1 MSEHINNVT
10 RRKEIL
16 KSILRQ
22 LHEGK
27 SVDEVKAEFAVL
39 ANEISSEEIAEVEQ
53 MLINEGLPAEEIQN
67 LCDVHVTVM
76 REALDK
82 TESPDM
88 TPGHP
93 VHTFRAEN
101 DAADKALG
109 QLQKSWMAFKD
120 KPGQAAL
127 QQVQKDLDEL
137 LGYEKHYLRKENLLF
152 PYLERYNFP
161 GPTQVMWQTHDQI
174 RAQWKSLLKLLAG
187 YATGNDGQFFTQ
199 VEAILNPLVNAIR
212 DMFYKEDKIL
222 YPTSLKLF
230 KETDWMAIQSQED
243 EFGLYNVTPGKK
255 WMPKTIAE
263 LKIAEPSPVPA
274 PKPSTGGALALSTGA
289 LTPEQINLMLTHLP
303 VDLTFVD
310 ENDEVRFFSQTKERI
325 FDRVPAIIGRKV
337 QNCHPP
343 QSVHRIQQ
351 ILDDFRSGA
360 RDTADFWIQMMG
372 KFILIRYLAVRDEK
386 GDYRGTIEV
395 TQDIADMRALAG
407 ERRLLDGEV
416 PGK

>member
-10 RRKEIL
+10 HRKETL

-22 LHEGK
+22 LHDGK

-53 MLINEGLPAEEIQN
+53 MLIDEGMPAEEIQN

-82 TESPDM
+82 TEAPDM

-93 VHTFRAEN
+93 IHTFRAEN
-101 DAADKALG
+101 EAADMALS
-109 QLQKSWMAFKD
+109 QLRKSWTAFKEEPKQD
-120 KPGQAAL
+120 TL
-127 QQVQKDLDEL
+127 QRVQGDLDEL
-137 LGYEKHYLRKENLLF
+137 LRYEKHYLRKENLLF

-161 GPTQVMWQTHDQI
+161 GPSQVMWQTHDQI
-174 RAQWKSLLKLLAG
+174 RTQWKSLVKLLADNEVEKNS
-187 YATGNDGQFFTQ
+187 AFFAQ
-199 VEAILNPLVNAIR
+199 VEAILNPIETAIR

-222 YPTSLKLF
+222 YPTSLNLL

-243 EFGLYNVTPGKK
+243 ELGHFNVTPGTQWK
-255 WMPKTIAE
+255 PKVFAE
-263 LKIAEPSPVPA
+263 VKIADPTHA
-274 PKPSTGGALALSTGA
+274 PTPTPTAGEAMALNTGA
-289 LTPEQINLMLTHLP
+289 LTLEQIKLMLTHLP
-303 VDLTFVD
+303 VDVTFVD

-360 RDTADFWIQMMG
+360 RDSADFWIQMMG
-372 KFILIRYLAVRDEK
+372 KFIHIRYFAVRDEV
-386 GDYRGTIEV
+386 GNYRGTLEV
-395 TQDIADMRALAG
+395 TQDIADIRALEG
-407 ERRLLDGEV
+407 EQRLLDGEV
-416 PGK
+416 PGE

>member
-10 RRKEIL
+10 RRKEML

-39 ANEISSEEIAEVEQ
+39 ASEISSEEIAEVEQ
-53 MLINEGLPAEEIQN
+53 MLINEGMPVEEIQN

-101 DAADKALG
+101 DAADKALS
-109 QLQKSWMAFKD
+109 QLQKSWAAFKEQ
-120 KPGQAAL
+120 PGQSAL
-127 QQVQKDLDEL
+127 QRVQGDLDEL
-137 LGYEKHYLRKENLLF
+137 LRYEKHYLRKENLLF

-174 RAQWKSLLKLLAG
+174 RAQWKSLVKLLAG
-187 YATGNDGQFFTQ
+187 YETGVDSQFFAQ
-199 VEAILNPLVNAIR
+199 VEAILDPLETAIR

-222 YPTSLKLF
+222 YPTSLNLF

-243 EFGLYNVTPGKK
+243 EFGHFNVTPGTK
-255 WMPKTIAE
+255 WNPNVFAE
-263 LKIAEPSPVPA
+263 VKIVESLPA
-274 PKPSTGGALALSTGA
+274 PTPTPATGGAMALSTGA
-289 LTPEQINLMLTHLP
+289 LTLEQINLMLTHLP
-303 VDLTFVD
+303 VDVTFVD
-310 ENDEVRFFSQTKERI
+310 ENDEVRFFTQTKERI

-343 QSVHRIQQ
+343 QSMHRVQQ
-351 ILDDFRSGA
+351 ILDDFRSGV

-372 KFILIRYLAVRDEK
+372 KFIHIRYFALRDEV
-386 GDYRGTIEV
+386 GSYRGTIEV
-395 TQDIADMRALAG
+395 TQDISDIRSLEG
-407 ERRLLDGEV
+407 EQRLLDGEV